1 MNLSKTF
8 TATCLAL
15 ALLSGK
21 DAAAQWTPVGTP
33 GFSPGGL
40 SNWQHL
46 MVDDSNNLFVSFNDE
61 GFPAGQGTVMRYNG
75 TSWVSIGTP
84 GFTPGISHHS
94 WFDKGP
100 GGTFYY
106 SFADGND
113 MSKAAVMKYNGSTW
127 TSIGS
132 SLSTGECQYSNIKI
146 INDTAYLAFADNG
159 EGGVLKVL
167 KYTGSS
173 WVPVGGTSPLT
184 PGSAYYISMVPDR
197 HDTLYIAYQ
206 DGPTGFV
213 NVIKFNGT
221 SWVNVG
227 SGPFMSLTIG
237 NANNISLAFDHNNVP
252 YVAYWN
258 PAPMGP
264 SASVQKFDGT
274 TWVNVGTPSFTST
287 IVNFTSLAFGTN
299 DTAYIAFTEASTGW
313 KASVMKFD
321 GTNWNYFGTP
331 SFSAGTA
338 AHTSLVADGNG
349 NLYVAYFDDG
359 NGGKTTVMKYQT
371 CAAPAVSAVASS
383 DTLICAGSTVSLT
396 VTGTL
401 NDATAW
407 EWHSGSCAGT
417 MVGSGATITVSP
429 SDTTTYYVRGFGGCV
444 ASGVCTPFTIN
455 ADVLATPTISA
466 SGATLTSSSTANNQ
480 WMHSGTAISGATNS
494 TYTVTQTGWYTVTVD
509 DGICSKTSDS
519 VYVIGVGVSNVNA
532 MNGVSVYPVPCT
544 DQLHVDV
551 AGYAANTGWSVKI
564 YDNVGRLLAT
574 HTLQQDKNTIDIQAL
589 PEGMLQAVVASPEGQ
604 KTFKIVKLP
613 H

>member
-1 MNLSKTF
+1 MGFSTLIQDSGLIYFYIIIFQNLSKLVF
-8 TATCLAL
+8 SMKRSYLFSAACL
-15 ALLSGK
+15 LLSLLGGTRTQ
-21 DAAAQWTPVGTP
+21 AQWTPVGTP
-33 GFSPGGL
+33 GFSPMGL

-46 MVDDSNNLFVSFNDE
+46 LIDSGNNLYVSFNDE
-61 GFPAGQGTVMRYNG
+61 GFSAGQGTVMRYNG
-75 TSWVSIGTP
+75 TSWVSVGAP
-84 GFTPGISHHS
+84 GFTPGIAHHS
-94 WFDKGP
+94 WFDKAP
-100 GGTFYY
+100 DGTFYY

-113 MSKAAVMKYNGSTW
+113 MSKAAVMKYDGTNWLNVGA
-127 TSIGS
+127 GPF
-132 SLSTGECQYSNIKI
+132 LSMP
-146 INDTAYLAFADNG
+146 F
-159 EGGVLKVL
+159 
-167 KYTGSS
+167 
-173 WVPVGGTSPLT
+173 
-184 PGSAYYISMVPDR
+184 GSAY
-197 HDTLYIAYQ
+197 
-206 DGPTGFV
+206 
-213 NVIKFNGT
+213 NV
-221 SWVNVG
+221 
-227 SGPFMSLTIG
+227 
-237 NANNISLAFDHNNVP
+237 SLAFDSHNSP

-274 TWVNVGTPSFTST
+274 SWVNVGTPSFTTT
-287 IVNFTSLAFGTN
+287 IVNFTSLAFGAN
-299 DTAYIAFTEASTGW
+299 DTAYLSFTEATSGN

-321 GTNWNYFGTP
+321 GTNWVYVGA
-331 SFSAGTA
+331 SAFSAGTA
-338 AHTSLVADGNG
+338 AHNSLATDGNG

-371 CAAPAVSAVASS
+371 CAAPVVSAVASS

-396 VTGTL
+396 VTGAL

-444 ASGVCTPFTIN
+444 ASGACTPFTIN

-480 WMHSGTAISGATNS
+480 WMHSGSAISGATSS

-509 DGICSKTSDS
+509 DGICSKMSDS

-532 MNGVSVYPVPCT
+532 ANGVSVYPVPCT

-551 AGYAANTGWSVKI
+551 AGFAANTGWSVKI
-564 YDNVGRLLAT
+564 YDNVGRLLAI
-574 HTLQQDKNTIDIQAL
+574 HALQQDKNSIDIQAL
-589 PEGMLQAVVASPEGQ
+589 PEGMLQAVVTSPEGQ
-604 KTFKIVKLP
+604 KIFKIVKLP

>member
-1 MNLSKTF
+1 MKRSYF
-8 TATCLAL
+8 FSAACL
-15 ALLSGK
+15 LLSLLGGS
-21 DAAAQWTPVGTP
+21 AAQAQWTPVGTP
-33 GFSPGGL
+33 GFSPMGL

-46 MVDDSNNLFVSFNDE
+46 LIDSDNNLYVSFNDE
-61 GFPAGQGTVMRYNG
+61 GFSAGQGTVMRYNG
-75 TSWVSIGTP
+75 TSWVSVGAP

-94 WFDKGP
+94 WFDKALD
-100 GGTFYY
+100 GTFYY

-113 MSKAAVMKYNGSTW
+113 MSKAAVMKYNGTAW

-132 SLSTGECQYSNIKI
+132 SLSTGECQYSSIKV
-146 INDTAYLAFADNG
+146 INDTPYVGFIDNG
-159 EGGVLKVL
+159 LGGVVTVL

-173 WVPVGGTSPLT
+173 WVAVGSSTTLSAS
-184 PGSAYYISMVPDR
+184 GSTYLSMNTDR
-197 HDTLYIAYQ
+197 HDTLYVAYQ
-206 DGPTGFV
+206 AAGGMV
-213 NVIKFNGT
+213 NVMKYDGT
-221 SWVNVG
+221 NWLNVG
-227 SGPFMSLTIG
+227 AGPFLSMPFGSAY
-237 NANNISLAFDHNNVP
+237 NVSLAFDSHNNP

-264 SASVQKFDGT
+264 SASVQKYDGT
-274 TWVNVGTPSFTST
+274 SWVNVGSPSFTST
-287 IVNFTSLAFGTN
+287 IVNFTSLAFGAN
-299 DTAYIAFTEASTGW
+299 DTAYLSFTEATTGN

-321 GTNWNYFGTP
+321 GTNWVYVGA
-331 SFSAGTA
+331 SAFSAGTA
-338 AHTSLVADGNG
+338 AHNSLATDGNG

-371 CAAPAVSAVASS
+371 CTAPVVSAVASS

-396 VTGTL
+396 VTGAL

-407 EWHSGSCAGT
+407 EWHSGSCSGA

-444 ASGVCTPFTIN
+444 ASGACTPFTIN

-466 SGATLTSSSTANNQ
+466 SGATLTSSSSANNQ
-480 WMHSGTAISGATNS
+480 WLHSGVAITGATGN
-494 TYTVTQTGWYTVTVD
+494 TYTVTQTGWYSVTVD

-519 VYVIGVGVSNVNA
+519 VYVIGVGVSNINA
-532 MNGVSVYPVPCT
+532 INGVNVYPVPCT

-551 AGYAANTGWSVKI
+551 ANYAAGAGWSVKI
-564 YDNVGRLLAT
+564 YDNIGRLLAT
-574 HTLQQDKNTIDIQAL
+574 HTLQQDKNTIDIQTL
-589 PEGMLQAVVASPEGQ
+589 PEGMLQAVVTLPEGQ